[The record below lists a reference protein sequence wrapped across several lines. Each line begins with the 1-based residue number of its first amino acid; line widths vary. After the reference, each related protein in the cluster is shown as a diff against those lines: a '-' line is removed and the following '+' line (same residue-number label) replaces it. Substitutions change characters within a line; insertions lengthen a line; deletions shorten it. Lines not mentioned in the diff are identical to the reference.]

1 MKKIQRVRI
10 DGSCP
15 LAPAS
20 LVHTFLHSKEITSLS
35 SLAMRPGIS
44 PVASILLIASR
55 KLSDL
60 ISASVKMN
68 VTYLPAGP
76 ASR

>member
-1 MKKIQRVRI
+1 
-10 DGSCP
+10 
-15 LAPAS
+15 
-20 LVHTFLHSKEITSLS
+20 LHSKEITSLS
-35 SLAMRPGIS
+35 SLAIRPGIS

-60 ISASVKMN
+60 ISASVKIK

>member
-1 MKKIQRVRI
+1 
-10 DGSCP
+10 
-15 LAPAS
+15 
-20 LVHTFLHSKEITSLS
+20 LS
-35 SLAMRPGIS
+35 SLAISPGIS

-60 ISASVKMN
+60 ISASVKMK